1 MRKEERK
8 RKKLDKTGWG
18 IVTVVI
24 ALALLSAGWLTYR
37 AVQVARL
44 SRQVDV
50 KVDGTKE
57 LKSGKASAKLL
68 AIASKQAL
76 IKAKSQDSTFS
87 SLAKN
92 RQDIAKYRFN
102 RGAIEGI
109 NLGYY
114 EADQVWQNGEK
125 TVMGQMVQDLLKD
138 KLDAIAYHPRGKKI
152 EAASRYK
159 LKTVSQLKSSK
170 DCYSLNEKKSKLVEA
185 SKRNL
190 TKLKPYWQEFVYLEQ
205 HYVGSNFV
213 TSPVKMPGFDY
224 WETNR
229 LDQVGRL
236 TNDRVLFLT
245 FDDWGSDESINRSCM
260 S

>member
-1 MRKEERK
+1 MLP
-8 RKKLDKTGWG
+8 KL
-18 IVTVVI
+18 
-24 ALALLSAGWLTYR
+24 
-37 AVQVARL
+37 Q
-44 SRQVDV
+44 
-50 KVDGTKE
+50 
-57 LKSGKASAKLL
+57 
-68 AIASKQAL
+68 
-76 IKAKSQDSTFS
+76 
-87 SLAKN
+87 LAKKSLEAES

-109 NLGYY
+109 NLGCY

-190 TKLKPYWQEFVYLEQ
+190 TKLKPYWQEFAYLEQ